1 MGTEGRAEV
10 SAVMFIASLMT
21 LKRCSRCRSTSR
33 FSRSSN
39 PSVQTIFDTSSPA
52 ALCAV
57 MVSCRGFFGEDRI
70 EAATVNLLVTGDPG
84 VEEEV
89 EIVAGCHEFP
99 FSR

>member
-1 MGTEGRAEV
+1 
-10 SAVMFIASLMT
+10 
-21 LKRCSRCRSTSR
+21 
-33 FSRSSN
+33 
-39 PSVQTIFDTSSPA
+39 
-52 ALCAV
+52 